1 MAEAIFAG
9 AVLAITLG
17 WIGRAV
23 KSKDGFVLH
32 SSRGSFMRDLNKK
45 LASSLPGLERRDHES
60 ETER

>member
-9 AVLAITLG
+9 AVLAITLR

-23 KSKDGFVLH
+23 KSKDSFVLH

-45 LASSLPGLERRDHES
+45 FES
-60 ETER
+60 N